1 MNRNYMNYFNTILYI
16 YINIVLH
23 SMNALEQIENC
34 EKLLYINNVKL
45 ICHQFEMYSQCYYIY
60 ITHNVHKY
68 YNYNLY
74 M

>member
-1 MNRNYMNYFNTILYI
+1 MN
-16 YINIVLH
+16 V
-23 SMNALEQIENC
+23 LEQIENC